1 MPLTEDDRPVGSPES
16 WQGAW
21 ETGASALPRHG
32 AAGKGSMEMYQCKP
46 PTTVLAPLF
55 AHSPNPHQTWGA
67 GNGTWEVGGGGV
79 QSSSL
84 ASRKQGWPSPGL
96 GAGAGRCALGLR
108 SRTELGLP
116 TPYVQRYVVSLEAQD
131 IWKALGNDAG
141 PACWPAWLAGGVGAA
156 PRVSTPLLVAG
167 WVHGV
172 RT

>member
-1 MPLTEDDRPVGSPES
+1 
-16 WQGAW
+16 
-21 ETGASALPRHG
+21 
-32 AAGKGSMEMYQCKP
+32 MEMYQCKP

-67 GNGTWEVGGGGV
+67 GNGTWEVVGEEFSPRPWPPGSRGGLPLVLGRVQGG
-79 QSSSL
+79 
-84 ASRKQGWPSPGL
+84 AR
-96 GAGAGRCALGLR
+96 LGLR
-108 SRTELGLP
+108 SKTELALP

-131 IWKALGNDAG
+131 IWKPLGNDAG